1 LIASLGNDVTTR
13 QWRLLGLPQ
22 DDFSTEN
29 ALIVTRG
36 QRWPLC
42 IDPQT
47 QANRWIKNMEKN
59 NNLVVCKSGGGM
71 VRHLENAVRVGLP
84 LLIESLG
91 EELDPVLEPV
101 LTNTMVVKGGETM
114 MKIGEKMIPYDERF
128 KLYMTTKLPNPHYLP
143 DICIKVTLI
152 NFGITSRGLEEQ
164 LLADVVKQERPD
176 LSAKRGNTE

>member
-1 LIASLGNDVTTR
+1 
-13 QWRLLGLPQ
+13 
-22 DDFSTEN
+22 
-29 ALIVTRG
+29 
-36 QRWPLC
+36 
-42 IDPQT
+42 
-47 QANRWIKNMEKN
+47 M
-59 NNLVVCKSGGGM
+59 VCKSGGGM

>member
-1 LIASLGNDVTTR
+1 MPIDTFSGSTLIASLSDDVTTR
-13 QWRLLGLPQ
+13 KWRLLGLPQ

-29 ALIVTRG
+29 AIIATRA

-59 NNLVVCKSGGGM
+59 NNLVTCKMSESGGDGL
-71 VRHLENAVRVGLP
+71 VRNLENAIRVGLP

-91 EELDPVLEPV
+91 ESLNPILNPI
-101 LTNTMVVKGGETM
+101 LTKTIIKKGGEVM
-114 MKIGEKMIPYDERF
+114 MKIGEKIIPYDERF

-143 DICIKVTLI
+143 DVCIKVTYVSKI
-152 NFGITSRGLEEQ
+152 KKIENVVT
-164 LLADVVKQERPD
+164 LL
-176 LSAKRGNTE
+176 LL

>member
-1 LIASLGNDVTTR
+1 
-13 QWRLLGLPQ
+13 
-22 DDFSTEN
+22 
-29 ALIVTRG
+29 
-36 QRWPLC
+36 
-42 IDPQT
+42 
-47 QANRWIKNMEKN
+47 
-59 NNLVVCKSGGGM
+59 M

-128 KLYMTTKLPNPHYLP
+128 KLYMTTKLPNPHYMP